1 MGKKKSDQ
9 ETTPVVNVAPQVTTD
24 NEQKK
29 PVVYVVV
36 REGFRVSDKEY
47 SDSTDPVAVSEKEF
61 WTTVAKKHSY
71 GEPVEIVQYD
81 AKKHRV
87 W

>member
-1 MGKKKSDQ
+1 MGKNKAVQ
-9 ETTPVVNVAPQVTTD
+9 ESAPVVNVAPQVTTE

-29 PVVYVVV
+29 PIVYVVV

-47 SDSTDPVAVSEKEF
+47 EIPTDPVALAEKEF
-61 WTTVAKKHSY
+61 WTTVATKHSY
-71 GEPVEIVQYD
+71 GEPVQIVQYD